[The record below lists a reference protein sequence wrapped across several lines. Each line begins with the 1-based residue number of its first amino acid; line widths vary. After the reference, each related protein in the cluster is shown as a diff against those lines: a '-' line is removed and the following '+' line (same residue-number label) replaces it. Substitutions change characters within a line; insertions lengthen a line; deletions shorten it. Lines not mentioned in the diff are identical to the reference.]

1 MTSPGNKLRLYQV
14 PVFFTILLFNIIKS
28 SFVYAVFADFR
39 TFLAALLCRL
49 VRKKLIVVVGGYETA
64 HVPELNYGGLLTW
77 WGKYKARY
85 ILTKAAAVFAL
96 SEFSKKEI
104 EEFIPRNDIIINYPA
119 VLFSVFPESGK
130 RDQKVVM
137 IADLI
142 NRFYPVYKLKG
153 IETYVLAARE
163 IDHPCYLV
171 GSYDP
176 ALKQEMLKLNSDI
189 IFTGKLNH
197 NDLMKLLLSSR
208 VYCQLSFRE
217 SFGIALAEA
226 IACGCNPVVTDNG
239 ALPEVAGDL
248 AEYVDYGD
256 VPGTVLAIRKALTKE
271 LPAQDIIMIRNRFSL
286 SAHEQILVST
296 LRGINVL

>member
-1 MTSPGNKLRLYQV
+1 
-14 PVFFTILLFNIIKS
+14 
-28 SFVYAVFADFR
+28 
-39 TFLAALLCRL
+39 
-49 VRKKLIVVVGGYETA
+49 
-64 HVPELNYGGLLTW
+64 
-77 WGKYKARY
+77 
-85 ILTKAAAVFAL
+85 
-96 SEFSKKEI
+96 
-104 EEFIPRNDIIINYPA
+104 
-119 VLFSVFPESGK
+119 
-130 RDQKVVM
+130 
-137 IADLI
+137 
-142 NRFYPVYKLKG
+142 